1 MFGPSDGHGAMT
13 RGIAGRL
20 AATRGIAGRLAAWR
34 AGRRRPVRLVVVS
47 LVAASFFAPGI
58 GPASA
63 VPRPGESPADLG
75 TPPWTGP
82 ANPIPAEPASFDPA
96 KSTLQSIF
104 DADVAAGGTSYW
116 FDRILA
122 RPFSSSDSTSLMT
135 RGRALYM
142 YTHNPSVLGFAA
154 NGTGANGGG
163 GYAYRQPPTTG
174 AVNLYTVSLSGGS
187 LTEDTSQRV
196 QYPSYY
202 SAVFNRAGLTVA
214 EKKFITG
221 NDVAVTGLTLNN
233 TSSATQSI
241 TLTASSPIATAP
253 SADGTELTGTVT
265 LRYGLSTFQAR
276 MSGDGF
282 TVSGTSLTRTV
293 SLDPGASVSLKVQLG
308 AISSELPGSA
318 ADYQRYRGYDAN
330 TAWLTQMY
338 EYNKFWVDN
347 VPYLDIP
354 DKNVEKIS
362 YYRLWETGSTCSMAT
377 SRATTTSSPPT
388 SKARSATTTRSR

>member
-1 MFGPSDGHGAMT
+1 M
-13 RGIAGRL
+13 
-20 AATRGIAGRLAAWR
+20 
-34 AGRRRPVRLVVVS
+34 S
-47 LVAASFFAPGI
+47 LLAASFLVAGA
-58 GPASA
+58 GPANA
-63 VPRPGESPADLG
+63 AGQPGEPPGVDPG

-96 KSTLQSIF
+96 KRTLQSIF

-122 RPFSSSDSTSLMT
+122 RPFSSQDSRSLMT

-142 YTHNPSVLGFAA
+142 YTHDPSVLGFAA
-154 NGTGANGGG
+154 RGTGANGGG
-163 GYAYRQPPTTG
+163 GYAYRQTPTTS
-174 AVNLYTVSLSGGS
+174 AVNLYTVSLSGGP

-202 SAVFNRAGLTVA
+202 SAVFNGAGLTVA
-214 EKKFITG
+214 EKKFITD
-221 NDVAVTGLTLNN
+221 NDVAVTGLTLTN
-233 TSSATQSI
+233 TGSATQSI
-241 TLTASSPIATAP
+241 TLTASSPIAVTP
-253 SADGTELTGTVT
+253 SPDGTELTGTVA
-265 LRYGLSTFQAR
+265 LRYALSTFQAR

-282 TVSGTSLTRTV
+282 TVNGANLTRTV
-293 SLDPGASVSLKVQLG
+293 NIDPGASVSLKVQLG
-308 AISSELPGSA
+308 AISSDVPASA
-318 ADYQRYRGYDAN
+318 TDYQRYRGYDAN

-362 YYRLWETGSTCSMAT
+362 YYRLWENRFNLFDGNIPGNDYQFPADLEGALGYNNQIW
-377 SRATTTSSPPT
+377 R
-388 SKARSATTTRSR
+388 